1 MTVAEAATRIRRA
14 PVILCLL
21 VTLSSCRDTGS
32 TTESSNP
39 PPEQRTDELFR
50 VGSIVIHETDL
61 TYHLKEHHGGR
72 ADEKTRQKALNDLVR
87 RTQFAH
93 EAIEAGLA
101 DDPALNAEMN
111 RLLEIRLRESRLNTL
126 LREAEEISEERLREL
141 YEGQIDRFQSSETR
155 EVAVLWLDSGPDP
168 DRVQRCRDRL
178 GEARQFALENKDI
191 AEHPEKGFSV
201 LGADYSEHSASRFRG
216 GLVGWVSLEGNLDP
230 WTKAVSSIA
239 FSLEG
244 KGVISEVTTRKEGV
258 FLVRLVDWKP
268 GVTRSFE
275 SVAASL
281 KRVEQARLREGIKKK
296 FEEDILSRQG
306 VQWTPKQ

>member
-32 TTESSNP
+32 TTESSTP
-39 PPEQRTDELFR
+39 PQEQRTDELFR

>member
-1 MTVAEAATRIRRA
+1 
-14 PVILCLL
+14 
-21 VTLSSCRDTGS
+21 
-32 TTESSNP
+32 
-39 PPEQRTDELFR
+39 
-50 VGSIVIHETDL
+50 VIHETDL
-61 TYHLKEHHGGR
+61 THHLKEHHEGR
-72 ADEKTRQKALNDLVR
+72 ADEKTRQKALDDLVR
-87 RTQFAH
+87 RAQFAH

-126 LREAEEISEERLREL
+126 LRAAEEISEERLREL
-141 YEGQIDRFQSSETR
+141 YQGQIDRFQSSETR

-216 GLVGWVSLEGNLDP
+216 GLVGWMAREGNLDS
-230 WTKAVSSIA
+230 WSKAVATIA
-239 FSLEG
+239 FTLTE
-244 KGVISEVTTRKEGV
+244 KGEISEVISRKEGV
-258 FLVRLVDWKP
+258 FLVRLLDYKP
-268 GVTRSFE
+268 GVTRAFE

-281 KRVEQARLREGIKKK
+281 KRAEQARLREGIKKK
-296 FEEDILSRQG
+296 FEEDILSRQD
-306 VQWTPKQ
+306 VQWTAKQ

>member
-1 MTVAEAATRIRRA
+1 MTLAESATTILRA

-32 TTESSNP
+32 TTESSTP

-61 TYHLKEHHGGR
+61 THHLKEHHGGR
-72 ADEKTRQKALNDLVR
+72 ADEKTRQKALDDLVR

-126 LREAEEISEERLREL
+126 LKAAEEIPEERLREL
-141 YEGQIDRFQSSETR
+141 YQGQIDRFQSSETR

-168 DRVQRCRDRL
+168 DRVQRCRNRL
-178 GEARQFALENKDI
+178 GEARRFALGNKDI

-201 LGADYSEHSASRFRG
+201 LSADYSEHSSSRFRG
-216 GLVGWVSLEGNLDP
+216 GLVGWMAREGNLDS
-230 WTKAVSSIA
+230 WSKAVAKIA
-239 FSLEG
+239 FTLTA
-244 KGVISEVTTRKEGV
+244 KGEISEVISREEGV
-258 FLVRLVDWKP
+258 FLVRLIDYKP
-268 GVTRSFE
+268 GVTRAFE

-281 KRVEQARLREGIKKK
+281 KRAEQARLRENIRKK
-296 FEEDILSRQG
+296 FEEDIISRQD
-306 VQWTPKQ
+306 VQWTTQP

>member
-1 MTVAEAATRIRRA
+1 MTVAEAAIRIRRA

-32 TTESSNP
+32 TTESSTP

-61 TYHLKEHHGGR
+61 THHLKEHHGGR
-72 ADEKTRQKALNDLVR
+72 TDEKTRQKALDDLVR
-87 RTQFAH
+87 RAQFAH
-93 EAIEAGLA
+93 EAIDAGLA
-101 DDPALNAEMN
+101 DDPVVNAEIN
-111 RLLEIRLRESRLNTL
+111 RILEARLRESKLNPL
-126 LREAEEISEERLREL
+126 LEEPPEVTKERLREL
-141 YEGQIDRFQSSETR
+141 YQAQIKRFQSAETR
-155 EVAVLWLDSGPDP
+155 QVAVLWLDSGPDP
-168 DRVQRCRDRL
+168 DKARRYGERL
-178 GEARQFALENKDI
+178 TQARKFALENRDI
-191 AEHPEKGFSV
+191 ADHPEKGFSV

-216 GLVGWVSLEGNLDP
+216 GLVGWMAREGNLDS
-230 WTKAVSSIA
+230 WSKAVATIA
-239 FSLEG
+239 FTLAE
-244 KGVISEVTTRKEGV
+244 KGEISEVTTRKEGV

-296 FEEDILSRQG
+296 FEEDILSRQD
-306 VQWTPKQ
+306 VQWTTKP

>member
-32 TTESSNP
+32 TTESSTP
-39 PPEQRTDELFR
+39 PQEQRTDELFR

-61 TYHLKEHHGGR
+61 THHLKEHHGGR